1 MGMDMEQL
9 IELEQN
15 AHLEIKE
22 SKERNETLKKEL
34 ETETLDSSKK
44 NFKIYERLIKAKD
57 QLIL

>member
-22 SKERNETLKKEL
+22 SKERNENLKKEL

-44 NFKIYERLIKAKD
+44 KFKIYERLIKAKD